1 MARYFMELAYKG
13 TNYHGWQIQP
23 NGISI
28 QEALEK
34 ALGTIF
40 STNIDITGAGR
51 TDAGV
56 HAAYMVAHF
65 DTEQPILDCNK
76 LTNRLNRILPNDIA
90 VMSVSEVAA
99 DSHSRFSAI
108 SRKYEYH
115 ITFEKNPFLFGLA
128 HKVNYNL
135 DFDLMNEAAA
145 TLLLYND
152 FTSFS
157 KLHSDVK
164 NNLCTV
170 TQSFWQERDNK
181 WVYTIEANRFL
192 RNMVRAIVGTLL
204 DVGRTKITTNQ
215 FIEIIEAKDR
225 SFAGTSAPPQ
235 GLYLVDIKY
244 PEDVFM
250 KVSSKTNNLVT
261 TNR

>member
-28 QEALEK
+28 QEVLEK
-34 ALGTIF
+34 ALSTIF
-40 STNIDITGAGR
+40 SANIGITGAGR

-65 DTEQPILDCNK
+65 DTEQSVTDCNK
-76 LTNRLNRILPNDIA
+76 LVNRLNRMLPNDIS
-90 VMSVSEVAA
+90 VMSVSEVSA

-115 ITFEKNPFLFGLA
+115 ITFEKNPFLFELT
-128 HKVNYNL
+128 HKINYKL

-145 TLLLYND
+145 TLLSYDD

-164 NNLCTV
+164 NNLCSV
-170 TQSFWQERDNK
+170 TQSFWEKRDNR

-192 RNMVRAIVGTLL
+192 RNMVRAIVGTLF
-204 DVGRTKITTNQ
+204 DVGRKKITITR
-215 FIEIIEAKDR
+215 FVEIIEAKDR
-225 SFAGTSAPPQ
+225 SLAGTSA
-235 GLYLVDIKY
+235 
-244 PEDVFM
+244 
-250 KVSSKTNNLVT
+250 
-261 TNR
+261 